1 MARNLITVFARGNQ
15 ELFHSAFIAWLLDE
29 RAPHSL
35 GSAVLQEVLSLL
47 GIPMPNAGYT
57 IKTESCDR
65 NCRFDL
71 LIQSDGVPQ
80 LKKGLVFEN
89 KTKSLGQHLQLDRY
103 RDQGYEV
110 AALALLPQ
118 TLDESSRVRYPVIEY
133 RQIRDI
139 VSGVLARCRA
149 DSSPYQ
155 FIVEE
160 YIRYLS
166 KILGVFDA
174 LGAYCRG
181 EACHDRLITSL
192 SESAADVVATDNDVR
207 TLNYFYYC
215 ELEKYL
221 TGHHPELVFG
231 AGSYKEHEETGQ
243 NTRWIY
249 EKNMQGPP
257 YIESLVRDFSSG
269 AAPFRLHSA
278 LAGIHAE
285 KSFTLAPRI
294 EVWLDPARLLAG
306 DGEATVVGSL
316 LLGSWDERVK
326 RLFREQEPYRTA
338 LSRKGP
344 RNDHGEAV
352 SLGDIRF
359 SVMAA
364 RLKQLMERIGYFV

>member
-35 GSAVLQEVLSLL
+35 GSSVLEEVLSLL
-47 GIPMPNAGYT
+47 GIPVPNAGYT
-57 IKTESCDR
+57 IKTEACDR

-71 LIQSDGVPQ
+71 LIQADGVPQ

-89 KTKSLGQHLQLDRY
+89 KTKSVGQHLQLDRY
-103 RDQGYEV
+103 RKQGYEV
-110 AALALLPQ
+110 AVLALLPQ
-118 TLDESSRVRYPVIEY
+118 NLDESSRDQFRVIEY

-139 VSGVLARCRA
+139 VSGVLARRRA

-155 FIVEE
+155 FIIEE

-166 KILGVFDA
+166 QVLGVFDT
-174 LGAYCRG
+174 LDAYCRG
-181 EACHDRLITSL
+181 KASIDNLIKSL

-207 TLNYFYYC
+207 TLNYFYYF
-215 ELEKYL
+215 EFERYL
-221 TGHHPELVFG
+221 TRHHPELVFG
-231 AGSYKEHEETGQ
+231 KGNYEDHKKTGQ

-249 EKNMQGPP
+249 EKNLKGPP
-257 YIESLVRDFSSG
+257 YIESLVGDFSSG
-269 AAPFRLHSA
+269 ATRFRLHSA
-278 LAGIHAE
+278 LAAIHAE

-294 EVWLDPARLLAG
+294 EVWLDPVRLLAG
-306 DGEATVVGSL
+306 GGEATIVGSL

-326 RLFREQEPYRTA
+326 KLFREQEPYRTA

-344 RNDHGEAV
+344 RNDHGEAL

-359 SVMAA
+359 AVMAA
-364 RLKQLMERIGYFV
+364 RMKQVMERVGYFV